1 MSSTADLPG
10 THRGHNKVFL
20 AAPRTPSSASVFL
33 WLVRVT
39 FSHPAFTAI
48 TQGEGKRNH
57 RDLEARYGGW
67 SALSVRW
74 SSSCYN

>member
-1 MSSTADLPG
+1 MSSTLIC
-10 THRGHNKVFL
+10 RGHIGDTMKVFL